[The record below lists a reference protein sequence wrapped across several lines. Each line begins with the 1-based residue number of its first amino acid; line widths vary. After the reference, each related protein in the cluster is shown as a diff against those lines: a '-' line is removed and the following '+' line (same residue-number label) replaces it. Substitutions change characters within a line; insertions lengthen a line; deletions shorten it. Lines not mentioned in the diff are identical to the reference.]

1 MESIVKEFSRRNVST
16 PSSSDFESDP
26 YPQTIPRMESTWLDP
41 SSKPVFED
49 DRCPNPSAAPIPM
62 NARPT
67 MDEFAPPLN
76 YDGSTL
82 VDNDL
87 DVEYTGTPLSPITFI
102 KLTLKAHFA
111 SSHPKVSDG

>member
-1 MESIVKEFSRRNVST
+1 
-16 PSSSDFESDP
+16 
-26 YPQTIPRMESTWLDP
+26 
-41 SSKPVFED
+41 
-49 DRCPNPSAAPIPM
+49 
-62 NARPT
+62 

-87 DVEYTGTPLSPITFI
+87 DVEYTGTALSPTTFI